1 MMQRRSSGTAEEQRR
16 CGGKAKE
23 IEEAAQQRHGKGAA
37 PLQRHRWG
45 EGGSGAAEEQRRCSG
60 TADEKQAAA
69 QQREES
75 EDAEAMLQM
84 AASKCGMPPTLV
96 ALEASSVPG
105 IPAMLRDWLTSSRR
119 EETEVVTLT

>member
-1 MMQRRSSGTAEEQRR
+1 MCLHGICTHARGWASNRRVAGVKKNNNETGISQ
-16 CGGKAKE
+16 
-23 IEEAAQQRHGKGAA
+23 
-37 PLQRHRWG
+37 W
-45 EGGSGAAEEQRRCSG
+45 EQRRCSG

-75 EDAEAMLQM
+75 GDAEAMLQM